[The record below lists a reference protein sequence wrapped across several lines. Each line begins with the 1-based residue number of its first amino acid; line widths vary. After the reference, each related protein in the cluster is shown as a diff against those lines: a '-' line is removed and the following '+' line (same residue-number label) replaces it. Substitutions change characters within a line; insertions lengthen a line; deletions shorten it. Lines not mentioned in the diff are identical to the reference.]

1 MKRFRVLLIVMGGLV
16 LAAVYAYG
24 AAENSL
30 QGRLARHVLG
40 STVQIVAPILA
51 GIGCLAARRAYVPG
65 DRERAVWSIGGLA
78 ALAWAAG
85 RAVFAFYQWWG
96 GRALPYPSIADGFF
110 VVFYLLLGLALGLE
124 IRLVAP
130 MVDRPVRLA
139 LVGLGVVGWALGFEF
154 IVSPIMASPAPA
166 TVKVLAAFYPT
177 IAVFLVPA
185 GLLPAVGFR
194 GGTSA
199 YTWMAVAA
207 SALCLAVASLG
218 YAFLT
223 WYELY
228 SEVHTINVLWVAG
241 FVFLALGG
249 FWQRT
254 VQEDI

>member
-1 MKRFRVLLIVMGGLV
+1 MRRLRLLLVVMAALV
-16 LAAVYAYG
+16 VAAAYAYG
-24 AAENSL
+24 AAEGSL

-40 STVQIVAPILA
+40 SAVQIIAPLLA
-51 GIGCLAARRAYVPG
+51 GVGCLAARRGYVPG
-65 DRERAVWSIGGLA
+65 DRERAVWSTGALA
-78 ALAWAAG
+78 AFAWTIG

-110 VVFYLLLGLALGLE
+110 VVFYLLLGVALALE
-124 IRLVAP
+124 IRLVGP
-130 MVDRPVRLA
+130 MVDRPIRLA
-139 LVGLGVVGWALGFEF
+139 LVGLGVLGWALGFEY
-154 IVSPIMASPAPA
+154 IMSPIIASPAPP
-166 TVKVLAAFYPT
+166 TVKALAAFYPT

-199 YTWMAVAA
+199 YTWLAIAA
-207 SALCLAVASLG
+207 AALCLALASLG

-228 SEVHTINVLWVAG
+228 SDVHTINALWVAG

-249 FWQRT
+249 FWQRA